1 MRVHAIAVVIVL
13 AACATKVQ
21 QDRAP
26 AQPTAA
32 FPEAWAEGEAA
43 AEKSEPAEEKAEEG
57 EGEAE
62 EEKAPAE
69 EAAAGPITHVCCESA
84 KQADK
89 GSELAGCK
97 VIEGG
102 AAAQNECLEAGK
114 TFKACEDAEC
124 SQGGCT
130 CSN

>member
-1 MRVHAIAVVIVL
+1 MRIPAVAFVSVL
-13 AACATKVQ
+13 AACSTKVQ

-26 AQPTAA
+26 AQPTVA

-43 AEKSEPAEEKAEEG
+43 AQKEEPAQNETEEG
-57 EGEAE
+57 EEKQAE
-62 EEKAPAE
+62 APAE
-69 EAAAGPITHVCCESA
+69 EGAAGPITHVCCESA
-84 KQADK
+84 KATDK
-89 GSELAGCK
+89 GSELSGCK